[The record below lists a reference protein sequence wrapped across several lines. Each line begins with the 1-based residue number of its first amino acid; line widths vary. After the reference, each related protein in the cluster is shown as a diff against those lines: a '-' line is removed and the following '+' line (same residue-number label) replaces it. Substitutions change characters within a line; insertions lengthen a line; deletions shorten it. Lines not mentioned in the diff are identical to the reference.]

1 MTEKISLLEFDAEF
15 SRPLAGVDEVG
26 RGPLAGPVVAAA
38 VILDFSNIPKG
49 INDSKKISKIKR
61 ENINKEIINSSTI
74 SIGQASVVEID
85 KINILQAS
93 LLAMQRAING
103 LKTTPKIVLVDG
115 IYAPLVNVKT
125 ETVVKGDSHSL
136 SIAAASIV
144 AKVFRDKLMKNYSSQ
159 YPGYLWEKNSGYG
172 TKEHLEAIKRLG
184 VTPIHRTSFKPIYNM
199 LN

>member
-1 MTEKISLLEFDAEF
+1 VTEKISLLEFDAEF

>member
-38 VILDFSNIPKG
+38 VILDFSNIPEG

-144 AKVFRDKLMKNYSSQ
+144 AKVFRDKLMKNYSNQ

>member
-38 VILDFSNIPKG
+38 VILDFSNIPEG

>member
-74 SIGQASVVEID
+74 SIGQASVLEID

>member
-38 VILDFSNIPKG
+38 VILDFSNIPEG

-61 ENINKEIINSSTI
+61 ENINREIINSSTI